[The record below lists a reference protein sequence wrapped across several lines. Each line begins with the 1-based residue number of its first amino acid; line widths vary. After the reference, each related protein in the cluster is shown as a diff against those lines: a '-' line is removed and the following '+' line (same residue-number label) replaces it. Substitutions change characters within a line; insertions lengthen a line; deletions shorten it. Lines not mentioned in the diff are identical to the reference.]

1 MPLLRRPPSF
11 ELINVHRVQA
21 EKEIMLFL
29 KNAEKDFVEGLFY
42 TAKKYGK
49 SSFQYKGDTYDIL
62 RNRDASFNIVYSEN
76 QNLTPES
83 LS

>member
-1 MPLLRRPPSF
+1 MPLSHQPPGF

-21 EKEIMLFL
+21 EKEIMLYL
-29 KNAEKDFVEGLFY
+29 KNAEKDYVEGLFY
-42 TAKKYGK
+42 TAKRYGK
-49 SSFQYKGDTYDIL
+49 SSFQYKGDTYDIK
-62 RNRDASFNIVYSEN
+62 RNKDSSFSIVFSEN

>member
-1 MPLLRRPPSF
+1 MPLFQRQPTF

-21 EKEIMLFL
+21 DKDVMLFL

-42 TAKKYGK
+42 TAKRYGR
-49 SSFQYKGDTYDIL
+49 SSFQFKGETFDIKK
-62 RNRDASFNIVYSEN
+62 NKDSSFTILLSEN

>member
-1 MPLLRRPPSF
+1 MPLFRRPPTF

-21 EKEIMLFL
+21 DKEVMLFL
-29 KNAEKDFVEGLFY
+29 KNAEKDYVEGLFY
-42 TAKKYGK
+42 TAKRYGK
-49 SSFQYKGDTYDIL
+49 SSFQYKGDTYDIKK
-62 RNRDASFNIVYSEN
+62 NKDASFSIVFSEN

>member
-1 MPLLRRPPSF
+1 MSLFHRQPIF

-21 EKEIMLFL
+21 PKDVMLFL

-42 TAKKYGK
+42 TAKRYGR
-49 SSFQYKGDTYDIL
+49 SSFYFAETNYEIHKNKDS
-62 RNRDASFNIVYSEN
+62 SFTVVVSES
-76 QNLTPES
+76 QTLTPES